1 MDTCEMEGL
10 SMKKVFGI
18 LAFLSFMMVFGTV
31 GAIEQ
36 DMISLARGIVQGAI
50 GLICMDVFCRFAGA
64 YDPYYGVG
72 EDDV

>member
-1 MDTCEMEGL
+1 MEGV

-36 DMISLARGIVQGAI
+36 DMISLTRGIVQGAI
-50 GLICMDVFCRFAGA
+50 SLICMDVFCRLAGA

>member
-1 MDTCEMEGL
+1 MEGV

-36 DMISLARGIVQGAI
+36 DMISLTRGIVQGAI
-50 GLICMDVFCRFAGA
+50 GLICTDVFCRLAGA
-64 YDPYYGVG
+64 YDPYYGAG

>member
-1 MDTCEMEGL
+1 
-10 SMKKVFGI
+10 MKKVFGI

-36 DMISLARGIVQGAI
+36 NMISITKGIVQSAI
-50 GLICMDVFCRFAGA
+50 GLICMDVFCRLAGA
-64 YDPYYGVG
+64 YDPYYGEG

>member
-1 MDTCEMEGL
+1 MEGV

-36 DMISLARGIVQGAI
+36 DMISLTRGIVQGAI
-50 GLICMDVFCRFAGA
+50 GLICMDVFCRLARA
-64 YDPYYGVG
+64 YDPYYGAG